1 MISSSQ
7 ALAYILDNSIDFGTE
22 EVAMLESHHRV
33 LKETIVADRD
43 FPPFDRVSMDGIAID
58 FQAFKKGTTSFP
70 IEAIQGAGQAAK
82 SLTNSSG
89 CIEVMTGSILPNN
102 CDTVIRYEDLH
113 IENQVASLTVNEL
126 SQGQNVHPQGSDRQK
141 GEMLIRK
148 NSRISAAEIG
158 VLSTVGKTTVTV
170 AKQPSVMII
179 STGDELVDIDQTPE
193 THQIRRSN
201 AYTLIA
207 LLNSLGLRAKSDHID
222 DNYEQLK
229 ERISQYLDA
238 YDVLL
243 FSGAV
248 SKGKFDYLPKVLDEL
263 GVEKKFHKVAQR
275 PGKPFWF
282 GIKNT
287 TCIFAFPGNP
297 VSTFIGCLKYFFP
310 WYRKSLELPYEV
322 HGKAILGGDLTFKPA
337 LTYFLQVKLDVN
349 GGLKIAKPISGNGSG
364 DLANLVEVDGF
375 LELPADKDIFIS
387 GETYPLIQFRS

>member
-7 ALAYILDNSIDFGTE
+7 ALAYILENSIDFGTE
-22 EVAMLESHHRV
+22 EVAMMESLGRV

-58 FQAFKKGTTSFP
+58 FQAFKTGVKSFSV
-70 IEAIQGAGQAAK
+70 EAIQGAGQAAK
-82 SLTNSSG
+82 SLTSTSG
-89 CIEVMTGSILPNN
+89 CIEVMTGSILPKN
-102 CDTVIRYEDLH
+102 CDTVVRYEDLS
-113 IENQVASLTVNEL
+113 IDNQIASLRVKEL
-126 SQGQNVHPQGSDRQK
+126 NQGQNVHPQGSDRQK
-141 GEMLIRK
+141 GDILIRK
-148 NSRISAAEIG
+148 NTLISAAEIG

-193 THQIRRSN
+193 VHQIRRSN

-207 LLNSLGLRAKSDHID
+207 LLNSLGLKAKSDHIN
-222 DNYEQLK
+222 DNYEELK
-229 ERISQYLDA
+229 ERISHYLDS

-282 GIKNT
+282 GVKNT
-287 TCIFAFPGNP
+287 TSIFAFPGNP

-310 WYRKSLELPYEV
+310 WYRKSLDLPYNV
-322 HGKAILGGDLTFKPA
+322 QGKAILGDDVTFKPD
-337 LTYFLQVKLDVN
+337 LTYYLQVKLDVN
-349 GGLKIAKPISGNGSG
+349 GGLKIAKPVTGNGSG
-364 DLANLVEVDGF
+364 DLANLVEIDGF
-375 LELPADKDIFIS
+375 LELPADKDIFTS